1 MHGNLCT
8 SALVLLDKIS
18 MDTSTG
24 LVRAIVGL
32 LKTIRLSC
40 NAKQHA
46 RLSLVL
52 GVENNH
58 MEEQEY
64 ETPLISSNLVTDWS
78 PHQKAFDVIL
88 VA

>member
-24 LVRAIVGL
+24 PVRAIVGL
-32 LKTIRLSC
+32 LKIIRLSH
-40 NAKQHA
+40 NAKQQA

-52 GVENNH
+52 GV
-58 MEEQEY
+58 
-64 ETPLISSNLVTDWS
+64 
-78 PHQKAFDVIL
+78 K
-88 VA
+88 